1 MDHNQQQQMIK
12 GNHPYV
18 ETVPVHPDQA
28 PATYG
33 HGPMGRVRF
42 AVSRC
47 GRRFEDVTKRAED
60 YADGFWRHLKT
71 SPNLGDTAMARLAQG
86 TKVIAEG
93 GYEKVFIQTFG
104 IMADEKL
111 LNSYACYLSTST
123 GPVIGTLY
131 VSTKKVAF
139 CSDYPLSY
147 RYPTGQQEWIYYKIM
162 IRIEDLYGVNTSR
175 NPSERYIQLLTVD
188 RREFWFMGFISFDK
202 AFKQLRQ
209 VLIPI
214 AKPASTMPSHIPAP
228 SSTVPTHIPVK

>member
-1 MDHNQQQQMIK
+1 MDHHNQQQQLIK
-12 GNHPYV
+12 GNP
-18 ETVPVHPDQA
+18 VPVHPDSA

-33 HGPMGRVRF
+33 HGPVGRVCF

-47 GRRFEDVTKRAED
+47 TRRAEG

-86 TKVIAEG
+86 TKVITEG
-93 GYEKVFIQTFG
+93 GHEKVFIQIFG
-104 IMADEKL
+104 ITTGEKL

-147 RYPTGQQEWIYYKIM
+147 RYPNGQQDWIYYKVVV
-162 IRIEDLYGVNTSR
+162 RVEELYGVNTSR
-175 NPSERYIQLLTVD
+175 NPSERYIQLVTVD

-202 AFKQLRQ
+202 AFKQLQQ

-214 AKPASTMPSHIPAP
+214 AQPASMASPHVPGP
-228 SSTVPTHIPVK
+228 SSAAPTHIPVK